1 MAEAKRQ
8 IIENVPRLH
17 SYADRQRLAAM
28 VARSGQSFTYVQ
40 DMVVVRANGPQLISD
55 KLISDKLKTDE
66 MFVVG

>member
-8 IIENVPRLH
+8 IIANVPRLH
-17 SYADRQRLAAM
+17 AYVDRQRLAAM

-55 KLISDKLKTDE
+55 KFKTDD
-66 MFVVG
+66 MFVIG